1 MATITDILVK
11 KYQNSLWTVS
21 GDDYN
26 SLIWYPENTL
36 PKPTEAELRVF
47 DEEVSL
53 EVRWDKVKIKR
64 NKLLA
69 ICDWTQL
76 SDSPLSTEQKSV
88 WATYRQAL
96 RDVPQQG
103 VEPESVTWPTQP

>member
-64 NKLLA
+64 NKLLVA
-69 ICDWTQL
+69 CDWTQL
-76 SDSPLSTEQKSV
+76 SDSPLNVEQKSA
-88 WATYRQAL
+88 WTTYRQAL

-103 VEPESVTWPTQP
+103 VEPENVTWPTQP